1 MTGSMTIDQLLEA
14 LALPDSTRVQ
24 QRVPKKLLVEHGAA
38 TAQDKRLIQDG
49 VDEITWLASLKPH
62 LIGVPEH
69 EDEHRHYREAAVLSL
84 SLRPGT
90 RPARLVELLHR
101 AVPHPVLLATTVDG
115 RLGLS
120 LAHLRRSQTEAEQV
134 VLDGPLMS
142 VQVPPD
148 GGGAAFRT
156 ALALANQTRTD
167 LFALV
172 QGWMDTIAALDA
184 AQETGAFVPST
195 SRAQAEARHA
205 ALQQF
210 RDLRAQAAELRVRA
224 VKERQL
230 ARQVALNEELRS
242 ISALMESLRQQLRVG
257 GG

>member
-156 ALALANQTRTD
+156 ALALANQPRTD

-172 QGWMDTIAALDA
+172 QGWMDIIAALDVV
-184 AQETGAFVPST
+184 QETGAFVPST

>member
-1 MTGSMTIDQLLEA
+1 MTRSMTVDQLIQA

-115 RLGLS
+115 SLGLS
-120 LAHLRRSQTEAEQV
+120 LAHLRWSQTEAGQT
-134 VLDGPLMS
+134 VLDGPVMS
-142 VQVPPD
+142 VPVPSD
-148 GGGAAFRT
+148 GGGAAFRA
-156 ALALANQTRTD
+156 ALALANQPRTN
-167 LFALV
+167 LHALV

-184 AQETGAFVPST
+184 AQETGSFVPST

-205 ALQQF
+205 ALQQL
-210 RDLRAQAAELRVRA
+210 RDLRAQAAELRARA

-230 ARQVALNEELRS
+230 ARQVVLNEELRS
-242 ISALMESLRQQLRVG
+242 ISVQMESLRQRLVVG
-257 GG
+257 SG

>member
-156 ALALANQTRTD
+156 ALALANQPRTD

>member
-1 MTGSMTIDQLLEA
+1 MTVDQLLQS

-49 VDEITWLASLKPH
+49 IDEITWLASLKPH

-101 AVPHPVLLATTVDG
+101 AVPHPVLLATTADDS
-115 RLGLS
+115 LGLS
-120 LAHLRRSQTEAEQV
+120 VAHLRRSQTEAEQV

-142 VQVPPD
+142 VQVPPE

-156 ALALANQTRTD
+156 ALALANQPRTD

-184 AQETGAFVPST
+184 AQETGSFVPST

-210 RDLRAQAAELRVRA
+210 RGLRAQAAELRARA
-224 VKERQL
+224 MKERQL

-242 ISALMESLRQQLRVG
+242 ISALMESLRQQLMVG

>member
-1 MTGSMTIDQLLEA
+1 MTGCMTVDELLQA

-69 EDEHRHYREAAVLSL
+69 KDEHRHYREAAVLNL
-84 SLRPGT
+84 ALRPGT

-115 RLGLS
+115 SLGLS
-120 LAHLRRSQTEAEQV
+120 LAHLRWSQTEAGQT
-134 VLDGPLMS
+134 VLDGPVMS
-142 VQVPPD
+142 VQLPPG
-148 GGGAAFRT
+148 GGGAAFRV
-156 ALALANQTRTD
+156 ALALANQPRIN
-167 LFALV
+167 LHALV

-184 AQETGAFVPST
+184 AQETGSFVPST
-195 SRAQAEARHA
+195 SRAQAEVKHA
-205 ALQQF
+205 ALQQ
-210 RDLRAQAAELRVRA
+210 LRALRSQAAELRARA

-230 ARQVALNEELRS
+230 ARKVALNEELRS
-242 ISALMESLRQQLRVG
+242 ISAQMDSLRQRLVVG
-257 GG
+257 DE

>member
-1 MTGSMTIDQLLEA
+1 MTGSMTVDQLFQA
-14 LALPDSTRVQ
+14 LALPDSPRVK
-24 QRVPKKLLVEHGAA
+24 QRVPKKLLVEHGA
-38 TAQDKRLIQDG
+38 TSAQDKRLIQDG

-69 EDEHRHYREAAVLSL
+69 EDEYRHYREAAVLSL

-115 RLGLS
+115 SLGLS
-120 LAHLRRSQTEAEQV
+120 LAHLRRSQTEAEQT
-134 VLDGPLMS
+134 VLDGPVMS
-142 VQVPPD
+142 VQVPPE

-156 ALALANQTRTD
+156 ALALANQPRTD

-184 AQETGAFVPST
+184 AQETGSFVPST

-242 ISALMESLRQQLRVG
+242 ISAQMESLRKQLMVG